1 MIRLVILRIL
11 ESYFR
16 HRWLYLLPI
25 VLTSAL
31 AVFYFLHEKP
41 TYYAQGV
48 LYVQNESYLAS
59 LTNVRDNSA
68 SWWVTAAQTASQDL
82 NELLQTDAFV
92 RAFIQ
97 QTDLEADMGEGQTA
111 VKKLIDETRK
121 SIRVYPL
128 GENQIVVSATRE
140 EPEIAY
146 QLVNAVVEGYLQW
159 QINAQ
164 LSESETAQ
172 AFFNDV
178 IKTYEAE
185 LSSARDEMKQYLETH
200 PAPLRGDRP
209 GGEVIEIDRLQG
221 AIDLAST
228 RYATALEKEESTR
241 LAMAQIKSDA
251 RQKYFLIDAPR
262 LPDKPN
268 TSVKDIAIKSAIFLA
283 AGFILS
289 GAAIVGAAIID
300 RSLRLP
306 IDVTHRLDLP
316 VLSLVPDASVRR
328 KWYQFRKKRQTE
340 EFERLETLKEEP
352 AIAPSVQ
359 AGELVM
365 TEESSLDEKK
375 ADMIV

>member
-1 MIRLVILRIL
+1 MIRLVLLRIL

-31 AVFYFLHEKP
+31 AVYFLLNEKP

-92 RAFIQ
+92 RAIIQ
-97 QTDLEADMGEGQTA
+97 QTDLEADMTEGQTA
-111 VKKLIDETRK
+111 VKELIDNTRE
-121 SIRVYPL
+121 SVRVYPL

-146 QLVNAVVEGYLQW
+146 QLVSAVVEGYLQW

-164 LSESETAQ
+164 LAESETAQ
-172 AFFNDV
+172 TFFSDV
-178 IKTYEAE
+178 IQTYEAE
-185 LSSARDEMKQYLETH
+185 LSAAREEMKRYLETH

-209 GGEVIEIDRLQG
+209 GGEVIEIDRLQA

-228 RYATALEKEESTR
+228 RYATALDKEENTR

-262 LPDKPN
+262 MPDKPN
-268 TSVKDIAIKSAIFLA
+268 TSLKDIVIKAVIFLA
-283 AGFILS
+283 AGVVLS
-289 GAAIVGAAIID
+289 VVAIVGAAIID

-306 IDVTHRLDLP
+306 IDVSHRLHLP

-328 KWYQFRKKRQTE
+328 KWYQFREKRSVEEMERVESLQGEPGLTPAVEAGGPAEVEQPVDKK
-340 EFERLETLKEEP
+340 K
-352 AIAPSVQ
+352 V
-359 AGELVM
+359 G
-365 TEESSLDEKK
+365 
-375 ADMIV
+375 MIV